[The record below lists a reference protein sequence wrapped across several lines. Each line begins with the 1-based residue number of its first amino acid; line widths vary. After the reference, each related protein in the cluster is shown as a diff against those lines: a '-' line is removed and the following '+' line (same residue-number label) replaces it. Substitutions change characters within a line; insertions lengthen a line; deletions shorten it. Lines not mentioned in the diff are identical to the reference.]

1 MDISSLLTDL
11 LSGGNVKEISKESG
25 ATQKDVKSVLSAA
38 LPLIAEGNPSEEQT
52 REVAQKTGVDLS
64 KVIKIITAALPLL
77 QGCEAHCTVIQSEQD
92 SSTYARLGM
101 HITCSPKYQ
110 TNKLYQR

>member
-25 ATQKDVKSVLSAA
+25 ATQKDVKNVLSAA

-64 KVIKIITAALPLL
+64 KVIKIITAADDLKDCIADILL
-77 QGCEAHCTVIQSEQD
+77 EAGV
-92 SSTYARLGM
+92 
-101 HITCSPKYQ
+101 
-110 TNKLYQR
+110 